1 MLILFRATLAGGFE
15 MVAVVGGDGTLSA
28 AAAGYFEPCAGL
40 AVQESPRAINSK
52 AALAILPAGTGDD
65 FVRGRT
71 PVEFRVMPAALRV
84 VF

>member
-1 MLILFRATLAGGFE
+1 